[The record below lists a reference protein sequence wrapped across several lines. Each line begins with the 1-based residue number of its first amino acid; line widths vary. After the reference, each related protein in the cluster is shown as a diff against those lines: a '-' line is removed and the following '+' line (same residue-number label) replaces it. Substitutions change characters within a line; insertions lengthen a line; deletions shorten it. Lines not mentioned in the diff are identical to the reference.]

1 VATQMIVRIDPALK
15 ERVSKL
21 ARAEGKSLSGLV
33 RELLE
38 RYARERDI
46 SSYIDDLW
54 NRIGARLAQNGVS
67 ISDIERVIAEVRSEN
82 GGTSKGGN

>member
-1 VATQMIVRIDPALK
+1 MIVRIDPSLK
-15 ERVSKL
+15 DRVSKL

-54 NRIGARLAQNGVS
+54 SRIGARLEQNGVS
-67 ISDIERVIAEVRSEN
+67 ISDIEGVIAEVRSGN
-82 GGTSKGGN
+82 GWTSKGGS

>member
-1 VATQMIVRIDPALK
+1 MATQMIVRIDPALK
-15 ERVSKL
+15 EKVSKL

-54 NRIGARLAQNGVS
+54 NRIGARLARNGVS